1 MPRRRCPLHRPV
13 HRFGVVGVV
22 AFRTVGVKLLVVL
35 LVVGLLKQDVGA
47 DARLGEFPVVLHRGC
62 GDVHVHAADS
72 SVFVLDVVDGA
83 DALQNVF
90 DGVERVLARF
100 ERQPFVPHVLQGDD
114 FRFYLLLG
122 ELLAE
127 HGLVLRMVGAVG
139 APVDA
144 VVGEVERREHD
155 DSVAVYP
162 LLEPAGQ
169 CEHPFVEV
177 GKVAF
182 QQDGGFAVGDALRR
196 FGLSSICSIRAR
208 LCLLARAY
216 SIVATIFAVIDELFG
231 YFGFLRRTSFLA
243 FS

>member
-1 MPRRRCPLHRPV
+1 MPPPSPGPSLRCGRRSCFSDRR
-13 HRFGVVGVV
+13 GE
-22 AFRTVGVKLLVVL
+22 ALVVL

-90 DGVERVLARF
+90 DGVKRVLARF

-196 FGLSSICSIRAR
+196 FGLVQYMLYQGAVVPVGPRVFHR
-208 LCLLARAY
+208 FY
-216 SIVATIFAVIDELFG
+216 YFAVVDELFG
-231 YFGFLRRTSFLA
+231 YFGFYVVHFV
-243 FS
+243 FSIS